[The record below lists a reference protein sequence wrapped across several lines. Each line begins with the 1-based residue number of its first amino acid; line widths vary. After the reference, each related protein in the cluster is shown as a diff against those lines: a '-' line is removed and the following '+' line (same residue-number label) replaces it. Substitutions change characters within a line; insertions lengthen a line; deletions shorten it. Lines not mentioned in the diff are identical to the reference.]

1 MKKPGEGRRDP
12 LERVSF
18 SPPVPPPLIPP
29 NVLTGGEAA
38 RREFLLGGERGCYT
52 PSFAVGREFLP
63 RGKGEKTTTGYCPS
77 NKEYRHG

>member
-1 MKKPGEGRRDP
+1 MKKPGEKGP
-12 LERVSF
+12 FGKGLLLP
-18 SPPVPPPLIPP
+18 PPVPPPLIPP

>member
-1 MKKPGEGRRDP
+1 MKKPGEKGP
-12 LERVSF
+12 FGKGLLLL
-18 SPPVPPPLIPP
+18 SPVPP

-38 RREFLLGGERGCYT
+38 RREFLLGGERGCYI

>member
-1 MKKPGEGRRDP
+1 MKKPGEKGP
-12 LERVSF
+12 FGKGLLLLS
-18 SPPVPPPLIPP
+18 PVPPPLIPP
-29 NVLTGGEAA
+29 NVLTCGEAA

-63 RGKGEKTTTGYCPS
+63 RGKGKKTTTGYCPS